1 MVQPLLYV
9 KHMRPNQTERTSGL
23 RIIARILNQNQCFFS
38 DMRAVC
44 SLDANAK
51 VFSNTIVRLEIRRQQ
66 KITKFGFAKSLN
78 GRTVE
83 QKGSVKA
90 FK

>member
-1 MVQPLLYV
+1 
-9 KHMRPNQTERTSGL
+9 MRSIRTERTYGL

-44 SLDANAK
+44 SLAANAK

-66 KITKFGFAKSLN
+66 KITKFGFAKSRN
-78 GRTVE
+78 GRMVE
-83 QKGSVKA
+83 ERGFQVIGCPML
-90 FK
+90 